1 MVGIN
6 ECECVILFFVC
17 VMFRLW
23 LSTVNT
29 LCHPVEVDSPLEN
42 TPYTDEELT
51 KDPLTVL
58 RCDGKIFRCVS
69 LFYHWEPTGEWRIG
83 NLKGHSTQ
91 NESGV

>member
-58 RCDGKIFRCVS
+58 RCDRKIFRCVS
-69 LFYHWEPTGEWRIG
+69 LFYHWDFLFWRTTP
-83 NLKGHSTQ
+83 NLFISTLWTSQ
-91 NESGV
+91 